1 MIAYTAWDSLQAL
14 AQEYD
19 ADLVMA
25 PGERIGLRGRRN
37 HSVPHASMFHL
48 GERLRAGL
56 ALLQVQVQ
64 APSGGRVSEEPIA

>member
-1 MIAYTAWDSLQAL
+1 MIAYTAWDSLRAL

-37 HSVPHASMFHL
+37 HSVPHASMFRL

-56 ALLQVQVQ
+56 ALLQVQT
-64 APSGGRVSEEPIA
+64 PSGRHIPEEPIA